1 MGKWLN
7 CNTPLQQLVMLHI
20 NENFVIEEVELELIH
35 DGIRL
40 TDNTGAVADFTFNR
54 ETGKIDMKELDSE
67 EIKKAQERKKAVQL
81 IQRDLLRAYQRKYRK
96 E

>member
-1 MGKWLN
+1 MRKSLN

-54 ETGKIDMKELDSE
+54 ETGKIDMKELDNE

-81 IQRDLLRAYQRKYRK
+81 IQRDLLRGMKKRNR
-96 E
+96 